1 MISVR
6 ARIND
11 MEFEIDCDSKDKVF
25 QSLSNGFACDSD
37 QLRSILLELDI
48 EKIYEKD
55 WKNIN
60 IRGDEYLYEYAIRQL
75 GNHKPLKMVNWFHL
89 TRTTRQNDFKDG
101 IIPLVDCLDRIWS
114 MLIDIPTDKAIK
126 NNLKALKNNGVPN
139 FLYSLKHNSQLLSG
153 PYACL
158 VKDTAFNA
166 NDLGQHDYLRMPE
179 IIEDI
184 CNGYE
189 KKFGESI
196 FEIYQSFLVPKIV
209 KFQSSKRI
217 DTGCVKTA
225 LYYAYEAVRSNQ
237 PSGNCVTC
245 FDGKGSKIKPESIVS
260 VTTVEN

>member
-1 MISVR
+1 
-6 ARIND
+6 

-225 LYYAYEAVRSNQ
+225 LYYAYEAVRSNR

-245 FDGKGSKIKPESIVS
+245 FDGKGSRIKPESIVS

>member
-1 MISVR
+1 
-6 ARIND
+6 

-55 WKNIN
+55 RKNID
-60 IRGDEYLYEYAIRQL
+60 IRADEYLYEYVIKQL
-75 GNHKPLKMVNWFHL
+75 GNHKPLKRVSWFHI

-114 MLIDIPTDKAIK
+114 MLKDIPTDKVIK

-139 FLYSLKHNSQLLSG
+139 CLYRLKHNNQVLSG
-153 PYACL
+153 PYAWL
-158 VKDTAFNA
+158 VKDIAFNA
-166 NDLGQHDYLRMPE
+166 NDLGQHDYLGMPE

-217 DTGCVKTA
+217 DTGCVNTA
-225 LYYAYEAVRSNQ
+225 LYYAYEVVRSNQ
-237 PSGNCVTC
+237 PSHNCVTC
-245 FDGKGSKIKPESIVS
+245 FDGKGSKIEPELIVS